1 MSKKNKTKKE
11 EIRESESE
19 VKADATAETEE
30 MKAEAE
36 VKTEVET
43 KAEAETKAEVE
54 AKAEAKTEDE
64 SDPKAEKKKK
74 VHIKRG
80 RLEAREA
87 RAGYFFVLPW
97 LIGVCIF
104 LIYPLCTSF
113 YYMWY
118 NIRITPLGT
127 KFTFVGTGNFTQI
140 WLENPEFPKQL
151 VTYVWQTV
159 VEVPIIVVFALMIA
173 IMLNGKIHC
182 KAFFRLIF
190 FLPVIIVSGPV
201 MNMLVSEGA
210 STIPAMNTQ
219 AIVNAFDTFLPTAV
233 AESIGELFSNMIM
246 ILWYSGVQILIF
258 LSALQKVDPS
268 LYEAAKMDGG
278 SGWECFWKITL
289 PTIKNFILLNA
300 VYTVIFLSSNEQN
313 ELITMIKDAMFSGTK
328 EKGYGYASAM
338 AWMYSIVVTLIVLL
352 FFLFLGSKRDVYDRM
367 VAKRKRMMKK
377 EERLARRI
385 ERRGERNVR
394 KLERRRNSRHYKTYD
409 GSGDY

>member
-1 MSKKNKTKKE
+1 MSEEKKE
-11 EIRESESE
+11 
-19 VKADATAETEE
+19 K
-30 MKAEAE
+30 K
-36 VKTEVET
+36 
-43 KAEAETKAEVE
+43 
-54 AKAEAKTEDE
+54 
-64 SDPKAEKKKK
+64 EKRIK
-74 VHIKRG
+74 HKRG
-80 RLEAREA
+80 KLESREA
-87 RAGYFFVLPW
+87 RMGYFFVLPW
-97 LIGVCIF
+97 IIGMLIF
-104 LIYPLCTSF
+104 MLIPLGQSF

-127 KFTFVGTGNFTQI
+127 KFNFVGIGNFTQI
-140 WLENPEFPKQL
+140 WLENPEFPQQL
-151 VTYVWQTV
+151 VKYIWQTI
-159 VEVPIIVVFALMIA
+159 VEVPIIVVFALIIA
-173 IMLNGKIHC
+173 MMLNGKIKA

-219 AIVNAFDTFLPTAV
+219 AVINALDTFFPTAV
-233 AESIGELFSNMIM
+233 ATSIGELFGNMIM

-278 SGWECFWKITL
+278 SAWECFWKITL

-313 ELITMIKDAMFSGTK
+313 QLINMIKNAMFSGTK

-352 FFLFLGSKRDVYDRM
+352 FFILLGNKKDAYDRL
-367 VAKRKRMMKK
+367 VIKRKRMLKR
-377 EERLARRI
+377 EERLVKKI
-385 ERRGERNVR
+385 ERRGERNVK
-394 KLERRRNSRHYKTYD
+394 KLEKARRSRKYRTYD
-409 GSGDY
+409 ASKDY